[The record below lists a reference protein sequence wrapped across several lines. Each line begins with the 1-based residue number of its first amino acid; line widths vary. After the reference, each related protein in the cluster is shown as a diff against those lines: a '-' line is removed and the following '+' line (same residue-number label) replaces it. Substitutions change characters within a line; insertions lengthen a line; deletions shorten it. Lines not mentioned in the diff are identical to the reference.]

1 MYSRQEAA
9 QLRQSF
15 WTSFGLYMAPVPS
28 AEGLKIN
35 WVNYKTGVKDLY
47 FKMLAESGIACIAIV
62 LAHSNEARRQEFF
75 QQLLQVKNL
84 LRDAVNEDWQWET
97 LVQDENNKIISR
109 IHTSLHAVSI
119 FRKEDW
125 PAMISFFKP
134 RIIALDAF
142 WTEVKDGFMYL

>member
-15 WTSFGLYMAPVPS
+15 WASFGQYMAPVPS

-47 FKMLAESGIACIAIV
+47 FKMQAEKDGASIAIV
-62 LAHSNEARRQEFF
+62 LAHSDAARRQEFY
-75 QQLLQVKNL
+75 QQLVQVKNL
-84 LRDAVNEDWQWET
+84 LRDGVNEDWQWEPQV
-97 LVQDENNKIISR
+97 LDENNKTVSR
-109 IHTSLHAVSI
+109 IYTLLNGVNI
-119 FRKEDW
+119 YRKEDW

-134 RIIALDAF
+134 RMITLDAF
-142 WTEVKDGFMYL
+142 WTEVKEGFMYL